1 MPVSPVEPVAAK
13 RKSWQTW
20 GSSAEFAKGQVSS
33 GSCSDALRVGK
44 VQIEFDE
51 TSQLQRVRFGI
62 SATDAVFSV
71 LDPQL

>member
-1 MPVSPVEPVAAK
+1 MSASFVEPVATT
-13 RKSWQTW
+13 RKSLNASADFAQGQ
-20 GSSAEFAKGQVSS
+20 GSSGTH
-33 GSCSDALRVGK
+33 SDSLRVGK
-44 VQIEFDE
+44 IQIEFDE